1 MLQCRVG
8 KRTAF
13 AAIKIAVDMV
23 DEKSDYQKEAL
34 AESDLIS

>member
-13 AAIKIAVDMV
+13 ASMKIAVDMV
-23 DEKSDYQKEAL
+23 KEGLFLQKKL
-34 AESDLIS
+34 